1 MNIGITIQLSRHN
14 NCCGASDAK
23 MRKESEIECIIE

>member
-14 NCCGASDAK
+14 NFCGALDAK
-23 MRKESEIECIIE
+23 MWKEREQNVL